1 MDGITDIRFMINTT
15 QFEFFPF
22 PSRSRTDE
30 LAELVAPLW
39 RLRRRS
45 DERVELRTRA
55 RLADLAECSDGTQ
68 RTALQLCGTLQILLD
83 GVLGHRGSL
92 HALLQW
98 RRQIIQALSDSRRR
112 DLCETE
118 QHHMADDLHFVRIVR
133 ETGSDVT

>member
-1 MDGITDIRFMINTT
+1 MDGMTDIRFMINTT

-45 DERVELRTRA
+45 DERVELRACA

-83 GVLGHRGSL
+83 GVLRDRRAL
-92 HALLQW
+92 HALLE
-98 RRQIIQALSDSRRR
+98 RGRDVVEALGDGGGR
-112 DLCETE
+112 DGREAE
-118 QHHMADDLHFVRIVR
+118 EHHVADDLHFVRIVR